1 MWVSD
6 LKSIGYEDIKTV
18 QSFEAQ
24 QEPCIGQDALKGVY
38 FHPSVRIKEYEH
50 RSRQG
55 KILVEDFEHQLKKSE
70 SFASRMLK
78 RLCPSV
84 DLKTALANY
93 NQYDPHDNIL
103 LIVTLQEQA
112 NGAKDE
118 DLAAAVEEWR
128 EKCDRLHLESEKM

>member
-103 LIVTLQEQA
+103 LIVTFYK
-112 NGAKDE
+112 KDYHNIP
-118 DLAAAVEEWR
+118 L
-128 EKCDRLHLESEKM
+128 LEIMYRHHFKVMFKFVYS

>member
-50 RSRQG
+50 R
-55 KILVEDFEHQLKKSE
+55 LEFLKE
-70 SFASRMLK
+70 
-78 RLCPSV
+78 
-84 DLKTALANY
+84 
-93 NQYDPHDNIL
+93 
-103 LIVTLQEQA
+103 
-112 NGAKDE
+112 
-118 DLAAAVEEWR
+118 
-128 EKCDRLHLESEKM
+128 